1 MIELPSSA
9 LVHSRFLQVHGASVC
24 PGFAHLLDIQRA
36 GAPRA
41 VLGYQRA
48 GDAPLF
54 LESYLDSPIETCLA
68 SALGRPVARSSVIE
82 IGSLAADDAFAMVS
96 LWSTAANDLGAQ
108 CEIAVATLTAPLRR
122 MFTRMGV
129 PLHVLAPAL
138 AARVADPAVWG
149 RYYDADPMV
158 CAGVIAEG
166 QRAIAAHFSARRRA
180 AA

>member
-1 MIELPSSA
+1 MIESPSSV
-9 LVHSRFLQVHGASVC
+9 LVRSRFLQVHGAPVR
-24 PGFAHLLDIQRA
+24 PGFANLLDVQRA

-54 LESYLDSPIETCLA
+54 LESYLDSPVEDCLA
-68 SALGRPVARSSVIE
+68 AVLGRPVARGSVIE

-96 LWSTAANDLGAQ
+96 LWATAANDLGAQ

-129 PLHVLAPAL
+129 PLHVLAPAT
-138 AARVADPAVWG
+138 AARVSDPAAWG

-158 CAGVIAEG
+158 CAGLIAEG
-166 QRAIAAHFSARRRA
+166 QRAIADHLAARRRA